1 MLMDKWGLVLCFLFL
16 GFFLKTLK
24 KFWTIHGKDVYLQAK
39 KGLNAMHE
47 ECKNMGHHLFY

>member
-1 MLMDKWGLVLCFLFL
+1 MLMDKWGLVLCFIFL

-39 KGLNAMHE
+39 KRSKCYA
-47 ECKNMGHHLFY
+47 